1 MDVGNRYNDSIITF
15 APRNALGGPV
25 MSVFAHPAFCRLLA
39 LLPLARQLQS
49 THLQRISMAALACS
63 ALAACGSFNSGS
75 NRLAGIITPYKIEV
89 VQGNFVAKEQIE
101 ALRSGMARGQVR
113 DILGSP
119 LITSAFHA
127 DRWDYTFTI
136 RRQGIEAQNR
146 KVTVFF
152 KGDEFDRVEGA
163 DALPSEAEFVATLD
177 SGRKLG
183 KVPPLEVSEDVMRE
197 FGSKNASSTALSAA
211 AAASSAQ
218 AAPKIIAGKVY
229 PPLEGASGAAPAN
242 PTNPVNPV
250 RAQP

>member
-15 APRNALGGPV
+15 ALRNALGRPV

-39 LLPLARQLQS
+39 LLPIGREHHLSR
-49 THLQRISMAALACS
+49 LQRIGMAALACS
-63 ALAACGSFNSGS
+63 ALAACGSFNAGS
-75 NRLAGIITPYKIEV
+75 NRIAGIITPFKIEV
-89 VQGNFVAKEQIE
+89 VQGNFVAKEQVE
-101 ALRSGMARGQVR
+101 ALRPGMARGQVR

-119 LITSAFHA
+119 LIASAFHA

-152 KGDEFDRVEGA
+152 KGEEFERVEGA
-163 DALPSEAEFVATLD
+163 DALPTEAEFVATLD
-177 SGRKLG
+177 SRRKLG
-183 KVPPLEVSEDVMRE
+183 KAPPLEVSEE
-197 FGSKNASSTALSAA
+197 ALSQFGSKNTNSTAISAA
-211 AAASSAQ
+211 TAANSAQ

-242 PTNPVNPV
+242 PV
-250 RAQP
+250 RTQP

>member
-15 APRNALGGPV
+15 TLRNALGRPV
-25 MSVFAHPAFCRLLA
+25 MSVFAHSAFCRLSA
-39 LLPLARQLQS
+39 LLTTGRQHLLCR
-49 THLQRISMAALACS
+49 LQRIGIAALACG
-63 ALAACGSFNSGS
+63 ALAACGSFNTGS
-75 NRLAGIITPYKIEV
+75 NRIAGIITPFKIEV
-89 VQGNFVAKEQIE
+89 VQGNFVAKEQVE
-101 ALRSGMARGQVR
+101 ALRPGMARGQVR

-152 KGDEFDRVEGA
+152 KGDEFERVEGA

-183 KVPPLEVSEDVMRE
+183 KVPPLEVSEDVLRE
-197 FGSKNASSTALSAA
+197 FGSKNASSTAISAA
-211 AAASSAQ
+211 AAANNAQ

-229 PPLEGASGAAPAN
+229 PPLEGAGGAAPTA
-242 PTNPVNPV
+242 PV